1 MDRVR
6 FQVLRLIPVAV
17 LLLGLLL
24 FFALGWHHYLS
35 FSMLKTHHQ
44 ALVSWARTHAVLA
57 VLSFM
62 TIYIITVAFSF
73 PGATVLTLSA
83 GFLFGVVWGALWVV
97 IAATFGACV
106 VFLAARY
113 AFADYLSEKAGPWLK
128 KFERGFQDNALSY
141 LLFLRLLPVFPFWLV
156 NIVPGLLNVRF
167 AVYAFSTLIG
177 IIPGS
182 LVYVAVGNGLS
193 SVFER
198 NEAPN
203 LAIVFEPQILI
214 PLILLAALS
223 IMPIAYKRFKRKE
236 GSDENLKG

>member
-1 MDRVR
+1 MDRAR
-6 FQVLRLIPVAV
+6 FHFLKLIPVLV
-17 LLLGLLL
+17 LLLGLVL

-35 FSMLKTHHQ
+35 FSTLKANHQ
-44 ALVSWARTHAVLA
+44 ALVSWTQSHTVLA
-57 VLSFM
+57 VLIFM
-62 TIYIITVAFSF
+62 AVYIVTVAFSF

-83 GFLFGVVWGALWVV
+83 GFLFGVVLGTVWVV
-97 IAATFGACV
+97 IAATLGACV

-113 AFADYLSEKAGPWLK
+113 AFADYLSAKAGPWLK
-128 KFERGFQDNALSY
+128 KFERGFQTNALSY

-198 NEAPN
+198 NAAPN
-203 LAIVFEPQILI
+203 WAIVFEPQILV
-214 PLILLAALS
+214 PLVLLAVLS
-223 IMPIAYKRFKRKE
+223 ILPILYKRFKRE
-236 GSDENLKG
+236 GKR